1 MLGGIVES
9 LEEIARTAVTAPP
22 AANFQGLEFLVGGVW
37 VNTAS
42 GSTTCEALQ
51 FTLSARFIS
60 SIQTSYSNNKAVLTT
75 GLLGLDPSGKLIM
88 WAFTSSGSY
97 ISMTQVPPTPGP
109 RPGPAATWTLEG
121 MVQQTKIRQSL
132 HKVGADAMQTVTSKF
147 VQGGGWQALPP
158 VPYQRS

>member
-9 LEEIARTAVTAPP
+9 LEEIARTAVTPPPP

-51 FTLSARFIS
+51 FTLSAQFIS
-60 SIQTSYSNNKAVLTT
+60 SVQTSCRNNKAVLTT
-75 GLLGLDPSGKLIM
+75 GLLGLDPSGKHLVM

-97 ISMTQVPPTPGP
+97 VSLTQVPPTPG
-109 RPGPAATWTLEG
+109 PGPAATWTLEG
-121 MVQQTKIRQSL
+121 MVQQTKIRQTL
-132 HKVGADAMQTVTSKF
+132 HKVSADAMQTVTSKF